1 MVFTDVLTALN
12 DLDSSLLLAVNGW
25 HSEWADAFMYTFS
38 GKLIWVPMYAAILY
52 VVVKNF
58 SWKVMLFCLLGIA
71 LSITL
76 ADQVGASLIRPLV
89 GRLRPANLDNPLSEM
104 VHVVNDYR
112 GGRYGFPSCHAANSF
127 ALAFFLFYLF
137 RNRVFTGF
145 IMVWAAVN
153 CYSRAYL
160 GVHYPGDLLVGML
173 LGFLVASFSYWLF
186 VKVSKYER
194 PGKFNQLYV
203 PMLVGGLTVLG
214 IAVYALVV

>member
-1 MVFTDVLTALN
+1 
-12 DLDSSLLLAVNGW
+12 
-25 HSEWADAFMYTFS
+25 
-38 GKLIWVPMYAAILY
+38 
-52 VVVKNF
+52 
-58 SWKVMLFCLLGIA
+58 
-71 LSITL
+71 
-76 ADQVGASLIRPLV
+76 
-89 GRLRPANLDNPLSEM
+89 
-104 VHVVNDYR
+104 
-112 GGRYGFPSCHAANSF
+112 
-127 ALAFFLFYLF
+127 
-137 RNRVFTGF
+137 
-145 IMVWAAVN
+145 MVWAAVN

>member
-1 MVFTDVLTALN
+1 MIFTDVLTALN

-104 VHVVNDYR
+104 IHVVNGYR
-112 GGRYGFPSCHAANSF
+112 GGRYGFPSCHAANTF
-127 ALAFFLFYLF
+127 GLAFFLVYLF
-137 RNRVFTGF
+137 RSRLLSAF
-145 IMVWAAVN
+145 ILAWALVT

-160 GVHYPGDLLVGML
+160 GVHYPGDLLAGAVLGFVGASLCYGLCQKICRYRRPEHPRQLWVPVAVGGAPVVGML
-173 LGFLVASFSYWLF
+173 
-186 VKVSKYER
+186 
-194 PGKFNQLYV
+194 
-203 PMLVGGLTVLG
+203 
-214 IAVYALVV
+214 VYAFV

>member
-1 MVFTDVLTALN
+1 MILMNVLAELN
-12 DLDSSLLLAVNGW
+12 NIDSSLLLTVNSW
-25 HSEWADAFMYTFS
+25 RSAWADAFMYAFS

-52 VVVKNF
+52 VVVRSF

-76 ADQVGASLIRPLV
+76 ADQIGASLIRPLV
-89 GRLRPANLDNPLSEM
+89 ARLRPSNLDNPLSEM
-104 VHVVNDYR
+104 VHVVNGYR

-137 RNRVFTGF
+137 RCRAFTWF
-145 IMVWAAVN
+145 IMLWATVN

-160 GVHYPGDLLVGML
+160 GVHYPGDLLTGAL

-186 VKVSKYER
+186 VKVSKYKR
-194 PGKFNQLYV
+194 PHEFKQLYV
-203 PMLVGGLTVLG
+203 PMLVGGLTVVCM
-214 IAVYALVV
+214 AVYALSI